1 MSQRYQGGFLTASYF
16 PLKVP
21 NAPTIGTA
29 TAGDASASVAFTAPS
44 NVGGGAITGYTVT
57 SNPGGFTG
65 TGATSPVTV
74 SGLTNGTAYTFTV
87 IATNAFG
94 NSVPSAASNSVTP
107 VLPVTGQ
114 DAYTTAGTF
123 SWVAPSG
130 VTSISAV
137 VVGGGGGSG
146 GYGASRGASG
156 GTLRYINGVSVT
168 PGSSYSIVVGVGG
181 VGRGLETQGDPGG
194 QSTAF
199 GVSSPGGRFNQ
210 NSLSGSGGTLGGVGV
225 MNENA
230 QAGGGGAGGYAGDGG
245 TGNASAG
252 GAAGSGGGGGG
263 GGGVSSNQIAAGGGG
278 VGLLGQGSSGAGGS
292 VGSPSLGG
300 GGGSGGA
307 DGANGGTTN
316 NVNGAGGAYGGGG
329 GAGSDNLP
337 SRIGGTGGVGAVRII
352 YPGTTRFF
360 PSTNTGNL

>member
-1 MSQRYQGGFLTASYF
+1 MSQRYQAGFLTASYF

-21 NAPTIGTA
+21 DAPTIGTA
-29 TAGDASASVAFTAPS
+29 TAGDASASVTFTAPA

-57 SNPGGFTG
+57 SSPSGITG
-65 TGATSPVTV
+65 TGSASPITV
-74 SGLTNGTAYTFTV
+74 SGLSNGTAYTFTV

-94 NSVPSAASNSVTP
+94 NSVPSAASNSATP
-107 VLPVTGQ
+107 VAATVGQ
-114 DAYTTAGTF
+114 DAYTTAGTY
-123 SWVAPSG
+123 SWIAPAG

-156 GTLRYINGVSVT
+156 GTLRYINGYSVT
-168 PGSSYSIVVGVGG
+168 VGDSYSIVVGVGG
-181 VGRGLETQGDPGG
+181 VGRGLETPGDPGG

-199 GVSSPGGRFNQ
+199 GVTSPGGRFNQ
-210 NSLSGSGGTLGGVGV
+210 NSLQGSGGTLGGVGV
-225 MNENA
+225 MNDNA

-245 TGNASAG
+245 TGTGNATGSAG
-252 GAAGSGGGGGG
+252 SGGAGGGGGG
-263 GGGVSSNQIAAGGGG
+263 ANGQIAAGGGG

-292 VGSPSLGG
+292 VGNPSTGG

-307 DGANGGTTN
+307 NGANGGTTN
-316 NVNGAGGAYGGGG
+316 NVSGKGGAYGGGG
-329 GAGSDNLP
+329 GAGSDTLP
-337 SRIGGTGGVGAVRII
+337 SYIGGTGGVGAVRII